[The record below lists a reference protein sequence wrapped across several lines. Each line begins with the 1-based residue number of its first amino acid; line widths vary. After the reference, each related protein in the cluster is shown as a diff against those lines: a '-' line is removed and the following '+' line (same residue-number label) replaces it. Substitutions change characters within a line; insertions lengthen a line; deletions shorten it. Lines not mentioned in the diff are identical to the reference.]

1 MDALTNTNPVR
12 PSAELARAL
21 RANRQD
27 VADAIALAYED
38 TPKWKPQ
45 ADAHRATRE
54 YYLAMNFHVYA
65 DYLIEFFGRGDVT
78 FKHLF
83 VGESIK
89 SLYDPT
95 LDDAASKAQTAA
107 VLSAQHRNIESL
119 MHGRVSSDAWEL
131 LESHLN
137 DIERTLTADAVKT
150 QRVLLVG
157 DCLFLDIVPY
167 IVGELLDAGIRL
179 VPDYAA
185 SKNIAALG
193 DQLRGLSAKKF
204 DLVFFSPLSYRFSSH
219 FGQFKEWRRALMRP
233 STIRQ
238 LVQKTWDDTR
248 RIIDLLADLFDCP
261 IHVHNSAFI
270 IREENEPKRLF
281 KLLSTARVRA
291 AAKQQL
297 NALISSHVQQKN
309 GESFLHLFVFDEDR
323 MVQKFGEFKAG
334 TYFYKNPIQHP
345 AMMGRILAPAY
356 ADLIFVNAWM
366 LKKKVV
372 VCDLDNTLWAGVIG
386 EGSVSHFHD
395 RQATLKAL
403 KEKGVVLA
411 INSKNDPA
419 NVHWRGGTLSDED
432 FVCAAI
438 SWGPKVHGMKRIQEA
453 LNLKTKDYV
462 FVDDREDER
471 EMVRLTY
478 PEVLCLDATDPVA
491 WRRLA
496 LWQRLLEEDPDM
508 DRTLMYKQ
516 REARKAFIKD
526 EVSSEE
532 ERAALYASL
541 KLKMTISRALP
552 NDLKR
557 VAELINRTN
566 QFNLEGSRT
575 SFKEVSHWHES
586 ADHLI
591 LLGQT
596 SDRFGDMGTTC
607 VAVVRFDA
615 AEMRLLP
622 FVLSCRVFGY
632 GIERGMMN
640 HLKQLAGSRGV
651 KRIVGRYVPTSQNAP
666 CKDFL
671 GDNGFVQEGDQWVTD
686 GTAPMANAAWL
697 DITTQTPVP
706 SRSVIT
712 AYCAT
717 AVWNLTENL
726 PAVPL

>member
-1 MDALTNTNPVR
+1 MQNLTKTDQAR
-12 PSAELARAL
+12 PSVELARSL

-45 ADAHRATRE
+45 ADAHRSNRDD
-54 YYLAMNFHVYA
+54 YLAMNFHVYA

-95 LDDAASKAQTAA
+95 LDDAAAKAQTLA
-107 VLSAQHRNIESL
+107 VLSAQHRNIKAL
-119 MHGRVSSDAWEL
+119 MHDELSPAAWEL
-131 LESHLN
+131 LESHLR
-137 DIERTLTADAVKT
+137 DVERTLTAEAVKT

-179 VPDYAA
+179 VPDYAS
-185 SKNIAALG
+185 SKNPAALG
-193 DQLRGLSAKKF
+193 DQLRAMSAKKF
-204 DLVFFSPLSYRFSSH
+204 DLVFFSPLSYKFSFH
-219 FGQFKEWRRALMRP
+219 FGQFEDWRRALM
-233 STIRQ
+233 SDAAIHD
-238 LVQKTWDDTR
+238 LVQKTWNDTR
-248 RIIDLLADLFDCP
+248 RTIDLLADLFDCP
-261 IHVHNSAFI
+261 IHVHNSSFV
-270 IREENEPKRLF
+270 IREENEAKRLL
-281 KLLSTARVRA
+281 KLFATARVRA
-291 AAKQQL
+291 AAKQRL
-297 NALISSHVQQKN
+297 NALIASHVQRKN
-309 GESFLHLFVFDEDR
+309 AESFLHLFLFDEAS
-323 MVQKFGEFKAG
+323 MVQEFGAFKAG
-334 TYFYKNPIQHP
+334 AYFYKNPIQHP
-345 AMMGRILAPAY
+345 AMMGRILAPTY
-356 ADLIFVNAWM
+356 ADLVFVNAWM

-372 VCDLDNTLWAGVIG
+372 VSDLDNTLWAGVIG
-386 EGSVSHFHD
+386 EGSVTHFHD
-395 RQATLKAL
+395 RQSTLKAL
-403 KEKGVVLA
+403 KDKGVVLA

-438 SWGPKVHGMKRIQEA
+438 SWAPKVQGMKRIQEA

-471 EMVRLTY
+471 ELVRMTY
-478 PEVLCLDATDPVA
+478 PDVLCLDATDPVA

-496 LWQRLLEEDPDM
+496 LWQRLLEDDPDM

-532 ERAALYASL
+532 ERVALYASL
-541 KLKMTISRALP
+541 DLKMAISQAQP

-575 SFKEVSHWHES
+575 SFKEVSDWHES
-586 ADHLI
+586 PDHLI

-596 SDRFGDMGTTC
+596 SDRFGEMGTTC

-615 AEMRLLP
+615 GEMRLLP

-640 HLKQLAGSRGV
+640 HLKHLAQLRGAQ
-651 KRIVGRYVPTSQNAP
+651 RIVGRYVPTPQNAP

-671 GDNGFVQEGDQWVTD
+671 ADNGFVEEGGAWALVPGSAVMPNPDWLAITVHEPSERRSSVGVATY
-686 GTAPMANAAWL
+686 AA
-697 DITTQTPVP
+697 
-706 SRSVIT
+706 SS
-712 AYCAT
+712 
-717 AVWNLTENL
+717 
-726 PAVPL
+726 